1 MTGNQKPAMTKKD
14 FSLTFCQVI
23 SALAVAMLHTNG
35 CFWDFSATEKYW
47 FTANIIESICY
58 FAVPVFF
65 MITGITLADYKERYS
80 TKTFFKKRIEKTLI
94 PYIVWSLLAVV
105 FLLATGKLLP
115 SDITPAWII
124 TSVIW
129 TSNIIAFY
137 WFFGALF
144 VFYLLMP
151 VIASIEKEKKL
162 KVFKWFIIIIFI
174 CDVTVFFILKLIG
187 KYPEVIDTSGIGLGN
202 LIYIFIGY
210 YVYKKPPTRVAKII
224 IYILA
229 VFGLLTHMI
238 GTYMLSIKAGQI
250 DEMLK
255 GFANFP
261 SILYGLGVFI
271 LLRDIAVKIEKIGWL
286 RKFFEM
292 LGKYTFAVFL
302 LHWFI
307 INIAELIFT
316 IDVKNLAYRLLFP
329 FVIYAVTV
337 AVTWCLRKIPV
348 IKKIVP

>member
-1 MTGNQKPAMTKKD
+1 MTGNQEPAMTKKD

-23 SALAVAMLHTNG
+23 SALAVAMMHTNG
-35 CFWDFSATEKYW
+35 CFWDFSATEDYW

-65 MITGITLADYKERYS
+65 MITGITLADYLDRYS

-94 PYIVWSLLAVV
+94 PYIVWSLLAVT
-105 FLLATGKLLP
+105 FLLATGKMLP

-151 VIASIEKEKKL
+151 VIASIKKEEKL

-174 CDVTVFFILKLIG
+174 CDVTIFFVLKLIG

-210 YVYKKPPTRVAKII
+210 YVYKKPPKRAAKII
-224 IYILA
+224 IYSLA
-229 VFGLLTHMI
+229 VCGLLTQMI
-238 GTYMLSIKAGQI
+238 GTYMLSVRAGKI

-255 GFANFP
+255 GYANFP
-261 SILYGLGVFI
+261 GFFYALGVFV
-271 LLRDIAVKIEKIGWL
+271 LLRDIAIRIEKNGHL
-286 RKFFEM
+286 KKFFEM
-292 LGKYTFAVFL
+292 LGKYTFEVFL

-307 INIAELIFT
+307 INTAELIFT

-329 FVIYAVTV
+329 LVIYAVTI
-337 AVTWCLRKIPV
+337 AVTWVLRKIPV
-348 IKKIVP
+348 IRKIVP